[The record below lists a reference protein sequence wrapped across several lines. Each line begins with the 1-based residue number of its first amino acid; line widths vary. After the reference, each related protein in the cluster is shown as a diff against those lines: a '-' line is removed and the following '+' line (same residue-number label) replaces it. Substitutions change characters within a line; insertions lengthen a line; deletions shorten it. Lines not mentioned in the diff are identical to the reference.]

1 MSPRDRRE
9 SEEWAARSIEAL
21 EAGGIPL
28 AAQARLDD
36 LRKRGGRFF
45 TSDLTSNE
53 FLLIR
58 RAGFR
63 PLSQVMGSCFY
74 NIGWQ
79 WMPGGSGYGSSS
91 WRGAYT
97 EGQTVELETQTE
109 AWNEARRLAV
119 GRLAEEA
126 KRAGADAVVGVRL
139 QRGGFDWAAGL
150 IEFTAVGTAVRSE
163 RFELGPEPV
172 LSNLTGQQFA
182 ALFEHG
188 YWPVGL
194 IAATTVGYVMTG
206 WRQQSSAGG
215 FLSGRQNQELTD
227 FTQGVYD
234 TRTQT
239 MLRVDRQAHEL
250 RAHGVVGV
258 ELEQEHREHER
269 DMGGTHYTDLILTM
283 HVLGTAIVELD
294 RGDEPPPIYI
304 GLPLDGEQR

>member
-1 MSPRDRRE
+1 
-9 SEEWAARSIEAL
+9 
-21 EAGGIPL
+21 
-28 AAQARLDD
+28 
-36 LRKRGGRFF
+36 
-45 TSDLTSNE
+45 
-53 FLLIR
+53 
-58 RAGFR
+58 
-63 PLSQVMGSCFY
+63 
-74 NIGWQ
+74 
-79 WMPGGSGYGSSS
+79 
-91 WRGAYT
+91 
-97 EGQTVELETQTE
+97 
-109 AWNEARRLAV
+109 
-119 GRLAEEA
+119 
-126 KRAGADAVVGVRL
+126 
-139 QRGGFDWAAGL
+139 
-150 IEFTAVGTAVRSE
+150 
-163 RFELGPEPV
+163 V

-239 MLRVDRQAHEL
+239 MLRVDRQAREL
-250 RAHGVVGV
+250 HAHGVVGV
-258 ELEQEHREHER
+258 ELQQEHREHER